1 MALPKRAAVRPFP
14 YEPNPP
20 FRQRG
25 QEPIVMIETP
35 NPNSP
40 VFYAC
45 TAASPDGPPIE
56 IAWATRAFESYG
68 VLCESHLIRPPATWI
83 SELVCNASSLQA
95 LQPCALT
102 LADLRDFGMSP
113 RELVVRMNEVLVD
126 RELFSA
132 TAEDDARI
140 RKIFDTV
147 NSVPAFTLRRSDADE
162 LITELARM
170 LRHPPTAIARA
181 KREAQVMCLTGIR
194 AEAKVRFL
202 VTYWD
207 LAAASN

>member
-1 MALPKRAAVRPFP
+1 MT
-14 YEPNPP
+14 
-20 FRQRG
+20 
-25 QEPIVMIETP
+25 ETP

-45 TAASPDGPPIE
+45 TAVSPDGPPIE
-56 IAWATRAFESYG
+56 IAWATRAFETYG
-68 VLCESHLIRPPATWI
+68 VLCESHLIRPPAAWI
-83 SELVCNASSLQA
+83 SELVRDSSA
-95 LQPCALT
+95 LSAMPPRALT

-113 RELVVRMNEVLVD
+113 CELAARMNEVLVD

-162 LITELARM
+162 LITELARI
-170 LRHPPTAIARA
+170 LRHPPTAIARV
-181 KREAQVMCLTGIR
+181 KREAEVMCLTGVR

-207 LAAASN
+207 FVAASN

>member
-1 MALPKRAAVRPFP
+1 MT
-14 YEPNPP
+14 
-20 FRQRG
+20 
-25 QEPIVMIETP
+25 ETP

-45 TAASPDGPPIE
+45 TAAAPEGPPIE
-56 IAWATRAFESYG
+56 IAWATRAFETYG
-68 VLCESHLIRPPATWI
+68 VLCESHLIRPPATWDP
-83 SELVCNASSLQA
+83 ELVRHAPA
-95 LQPCALT
+95 LSALPPCLLT
-102 LADLRDFGMSP
+102 VADLRDFGMSP
-113 RELVVRMNEVLVD
+113 GELAARMNEVLVD

-132 TAEDDARI
+132 TAADDARI

-170 LRHPPTAIARA
+170 LSHPRTAVARA
-181 KREAQVMCLTGIR
+181 KREAEVMCLTGVR

-207 LAAASN
+207 FVATSNERPGSDGPLDLTA